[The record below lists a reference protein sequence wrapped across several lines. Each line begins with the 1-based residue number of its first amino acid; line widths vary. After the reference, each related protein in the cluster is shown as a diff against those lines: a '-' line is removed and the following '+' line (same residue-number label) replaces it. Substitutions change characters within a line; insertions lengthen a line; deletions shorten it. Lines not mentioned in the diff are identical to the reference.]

1 MKFLGLHLLL
11 ILLNLSFFAY
21 SQQKQI
27 KFDHIGNKQGLSQS
41 NVLCILQDSRGF
53 MWFGTR
59 DGLNRYDGYRF
70 TVFKNE
76 AANKNSISSN
86 FITDILE
93 DSTGNLWIATR
104 GGGISRFERSSN
116 RFFNYK
122 HDINNSNS
130 IADNYVNAIALDKD
144 GNIWLATESAG
155 LDLFNTRLNKFFHFI
170 HDPKDSKSISDNF
183 IRDVYIDSKNQLW
196 TGTAKGGLNLY
207 QPETKSFI
215 NYKYDSSRLSSL
227 SYNDVYVIY
236 EDYLQRL
243 WIGTN
248 GGGLAFFDQAN
259 NIFTSFRS
267 NSYAGGL
274 KKDAIYA
281 INEDKDH
288 NLWIGTE
295 NGGLSLLNTQT
306 QTFTSYTQDEIDNNS
321 LSCNSVYAIC
331 RDKKGNMWLGTFN
344 SGVDFYNRD
353 NQFMHY
359 RHSLSPESLSD
370 NRVLCIYED
379 SKKNIWVGT
388 DGGGLNFF
396 DPSTAKFTSCKHDD
410 NNTNSLCGNYVLSVC
425 EDSLN
430 NLWLGTWGD
439 GISVYDQ
446 NKKTFKNFKHNPND
460 TNSLSSNNAWVIYQ
474 DYEKNIWI
482 GTYGGGLDKYD
493 RSTNSF
499 RHFTYD
505 KYDKQGISSNSIA
518 CIYDDR
524 KGNLWLGTDGGGLNI
539 MNKASGKVVR
549 FMHTSSRTSIAG
561 NTIANIYE
569 DSKGIFWI
577 ATNEGLSVMNRSAGR
592 FTNYTVE
599 QGLPGNVIFGIIED
613 NNRRLWISTGN
624 GISRMDINSK
634 TFKNYSA
641 NDGLQGNEF
650 NEKAF
655 CKSRNGALYFG
666 GNNGFNVFF
675 PHNIAKPSYDPP
687 LIMTGF
693 KILNKEVPIALNEHD
708 KSPLKQDITETGAIT
723 VSYRSSVIQF
733 EFASLNYTSNEKKQY
748 AYMLEGFDKKF
759 TQFSAKRTA
768 TYTNLDPGD
777 YTFRVKGLNNDGTVS
792 THELIFQ
799 LTVTPPFWLTW
810 WFRGAVILFSG
821 SCIYFI
827 YRYRIN
833 AEKARQQILEQLV
846 SERTRQL
853 QLSTEQE
860 RRARED
866 AEKAGKQ
873 AEEANKAKS
882 IFLATMSHEIRTPM
896 NGLIGMPT
904 LLAQTELTP
913 RQKEYTDVIRIC
925 GDTLLNVINDILDFS
940 KIESGNMSLEQNDFD
955 LRSCIEEVLD
965 IFAEKAAKNG
975 IDLVYMIDNNVPACI
990 VGDRLRLRQVLMNLV
1005 SNSIKFTH
1013 KGEVFVHVQL
1023 QSLNGHDAELSFRV
1037 KDSGIGI
1044 PADKLDKLFK
1054 AFSQVDSSTTRKYGG
1069 TGLGLIICEKLAGL
1083 MKGKISVESEVEKG
1097 STFTFTILTRAAEHA
1112 VKNYISNGSPVSE
1125 GKRTLIVDD
1134 NNTNRT
1140 ILYEQLT
1147 QWNMV
1152 PVMAA
1157 DAYEA
1162 IAVLENDP
1170 AFDLIL
1176 TDMEMPGMDGEAFAR
1191 CVRKTFPE
1199 IPVILLTSLCS
1210 NAIAA
1215 GDNLFAAVITKPIKL
1230 HMLSNEIEQVLCRH
1244 TNKTAHTM
1252 QIIPQPTETPSSVS
1266 LAQKYPLYIL
1276 LAEDDMF
1283 NQMITVQLLETL
1295 GYEITVADNGRI
1307 ALEYMQQN
1315 HYDIVLM
1322 DVQMPEMDG
1331 YQTTQYIKENFTEQP
1346 IILAMTANAM
1356 DGDKDKCLNAGM
1368 DDYISKPINFEE
1380 LSVKIEYW
1388 AKHVHLRGKAVSV

>member
-1 MKFLGLHLLL
+1 MKFFGLLLLL
-11 ILLNLSFFAY
+11 ILLNLSFAY

-27 KFDHIGNKQGLSQS
+27 IFDHIENKQGLSQS

-70 TVFKNE
+70 KVFKTE
-76 AANKNSISSN
+76 PANKNSISNN
-86 FITDILE
+86 FITDMLE
-93 DSTGNLWIATR
+93 DSAGNLWIATW

-116 RFFNYK
+116 KFFNYK

-130 IADNYVNAIALDKD
+130 VADNYVNAIALDKD

-155 LDLFNTRLNKFFHFI
+155 LDLFDTRLNKFFHFT
-170 HDPKDSKSISDNF
+170 HDAKKSNSISDNF
-183 IRDVYIDSKNQLW
+183 IRDVYIDSKNQVW
-196 TGTAKGGLNLY
+196 AGTGNRGLNLY
-207 QPETKSFI
+207 QPATNSFI
-215 NYKYDSSRLSSL
+215 SYQHDSSKLSSL
-227 SYNDVYVIY
+227 CYNDVYVIY

-248 GGGLAFFDQAN
+248 GGGLAYFDQAN
-259 NIFTSFRS
+259 NIFTSFRR
-267 NSYAGGL
+267 NVCPDGL
-274 KKDAIYA
+274 KRDVVYA

-295 NGGLSLLNTQT
+295 NGGLSLLNTKT
-306 QTFTSYTQDEIDNNS
+306 QTFTDYTQDDIDNNS
-321 LSCNSVYAIC
+321 VSSNSIYSIC
-331 RDKKGNMWLGTFN
+331 RDKKGNMWVGTFN
-344 SGVDFYNRD
+344 SGIDFYNRD

-359 RHSLSPESLSD
+359 RHSLSPERLSD
-370 NRVLCIYED
+370 NRVLCIYEG
-379 SKKNIWVGT
+379 STRSMWIGT
-388 DGGGLNFF
+388 DGGGLNSF
-396 DPSTAKFTSCKHDD
+396 DPSTSKFTSYKHDD

-446 NKKTFKNFKHNPND
+446 NKKTFKHFKHNPND
-460 TNSLSSNNAWVIYQ
+460 TNSLSSNNAWAIYEDQ
-474 DYEKNIWI
+474 EKNIWI
-482 GTYGGGLDKYD
+482 GTFGGGLDKYD

-499 RHFTYD
+499 KHFT
-505 KYDKQGISSNSIA
+505 YDKQGISSNSIT
-518 CIYDDR
+518 CIYDDG
-524 KGNLWLGTDGGGLNI
+524 KGYLWLGTDGGGLNI
-539 MNKASGKVVR
+539 MNKASGKVER
-549 FMHTSSRTSIAG
+549 FMHTTSRTSIAG

-577 ATNEGLSVMNRSAGR
+577 TTNEGLSMMNRGAGR
-592 FTNYTVE
+592 FTNYTIE
-599 QGLPGNVIFGIIED
+599 QGLPSNVIFGIIED
-613 NNRRLWISTGN
+613 NSRRLWISTGN

-675 PHNIAKPSYDPP
+675 PHNTAKPSYDPP
-687 LIMTGF
+687 LIMTALR
-693 KILNKEVPIALNEHD
+693 ILNKDVPIALNEQD
-708 KSPLKQDITETGAIT
+708 KSPLKQDISETSAIT
-723 VSYRSSVIQF
+723 VSYRSAVIQF

-759 TQFSAKRTA
+759 TRFSAERTA
-768 TYTNLDPGD
+768 TYTNLDPGN

-810 WFRGAVILFSG
+810 WFRGAIILLCG
-821 SCIYFI
+821 SLIYVV

-833 AEKARQQILEQLV
+833 TERVRQQMLEQLV
-846 SERTRQL
+846 TERTGQL

-866 AEKAGKQ
+866 AEKATKQ

-896 NGLIGMPT
+896 NGLIGMST
-904 LLAQTELTP
+904 LLAQTELTA

-940 KIESGNMSLEQNDFD
+940 KIESGNMCLEENDFD

-975 IDLVYMIDNNVPACI
+975 IDLVYMIDNNVPAYI
-990 VGDRLRLRQVLMNLV
+990 AGDRLRLRQVLMNLV

-1023 QSLNGHDAELSFRV
+1023 VSFNGHDAVLSFKV

-1044 PADKLDKLFK
+1044 PEDKLDRLFK
-1054 AFSQVDSSTTRKYGG
+1054 AFSQVDSATTRKYGG
-1069 TGLGLIICEKLAGL
+1069 TGLGLIICEKLVEL

-1112 VKNYISNGSPVSE
+1112 VINYISNCSSVSE
-1125 GKRTLIVDD
+1125 GKRALIVDD

-1140 ILYEQLT
+1140 ILYEQLI

-1162 IAVLENDP
+1162 IAVLENDA

-1176 TDMEMPGMDGEAFAR
+1176 TDMEMPGMDGAAFAR
-1191 CVRKTFPE
+1191 HMKKIFPE

-1210 NAIAA
+1210 NTIGAS
-1215 GDNLFAAVITKPIKL
+1215 DDLFAAVITKPIKL
-1230 HMLSNEIEQVLCRH
+1230 HMLSNEIQQVLYRH
-1244 TNKTAHTM
+1244 TNNTIHKTK
-1252 QIIPQPTETPSSVS
+1252 IITVAEPETPASVL
-1266 LAQKYPLYIL
+1266 LAQKYPLQIL

-1283 NQMITVQLLETL
+1283 NQMIAVQLLETL
-1295 GYEITVADNGRI
+1295 GYEITVAGNGRI
-1307 ALEYMQQN
+1307 ALEHMQQN

-1331 YQTTQYIKENFTEQP
+1331 YQTTQYIKENFIVQP
-1346 IILAMTANAM
+1346 VIVAMTANAM

-1368 DDYISKPINFEE
+1368 EDYISKPINFDE
-1380 LSVKIEYW
+1380 LSAKIEHW
-1388 AKHVHLRGKAVSV
+1388 AKHVYRYKKTVSV